1 MVFIKSVKIV
11 APHSTYHGKV
21 VDMAI
26 ENGIIT
32 QIGAKL
38 KNDKKLPEINRKGL
52 HLSPGFVDMN
62 AYIGEPGLEHKE
74 TVLSASKAASAGGF
88 THVCVM
94 PNVVPPTTSK
104 AAVEF
109 LKQKDSPFP
118 TNLLPVGAVTQDIAG
133 KDLAD
138 LYDMHNAGAVA
149 FSDGIKS
156 LPTAGILE
164 RALLYTTNIGAL
176 IMQHAED
183 KSLAKNGMMHE
194 GQQST
199 LLGLP
204 AMPAIAEEIGVA
216 RDLSVLGYSG
226 GRLHFIDISLKKS
239 VELIAKAKQQKLAV
253 TASCN
258 MANLFLTDKAVKNY
272 DTTCKV
278 NPPLREEKDRTALI
292 KGLKEGAIDT
302 ICSQHMPQDEEST
315 VLEFDKADFGM
326 IAFETFFAVCNTAL
340 KDSLPLEKIIEA
352 IAIKPRQILGLPLP
366 AITKGA
372 IADFTLFDPNL
383 TWTFAKEDIKSKSK
397 NTPFI
402 GTAFEGKVLGTFY
415 KHKNYL
421 SPLIKLL

>member
-21 VDMAI
+21 VDIAI
-26 ENGIIT
+26 ENGVIT
-32 QIGAKL
+32 QLGAKL
-38 KNDKKLPEINRKGL
+38 KNDKNLPEINRKGL

-74 TVLSASKAASAGGF
+74 TILTASKSAAAGGF

-109 LKQKDSPFP
+109 LKQKNTPYP
-118 TNLLPVGAVTQDIAG
+118 VNLLPVGAVTHDIAG

-149 FSDGIKS
+149 FSDGVKS

-164 RALLYTTNIGAL
+164 RALLYTTNIDAL
-176 IMQHAED
+176 VMQHAED
-183 KSLAKNGMMHE
+183 KSMAKNGMMHE
-194 GQQST
+194 GAQST

-216 RDLSVLGYSG
+216 RDLSVLSYAG

-258 MANLFLTDKAVKNY
+258 AANLFLTDKAVKNY

-278 NPPLREEKDRTALI
+278 NPPLREEKDRIALL
-292 KGLKEGAIDT
+292 KGLKDGVIDT

-340 KDSLPLEKIIEA
+340 KDTIALEKLIDA
-352 IAIKPRQILGLPLP
+352 IAIKPRQILGLPVSEI
-366 AITKGA
+366 AKGA
-372 IADFTLFDPNL
+372 MADFTLFDPGF
-383 TWTFAKEDIKSKSK
+383 TWTFTKEDIQSKSK

-402 GTAFEGKVLGTFY
+402 GTTFEGKVLGTFY
-415 KHKNYL
+415 KQKSYL
-421 SPLIKLL
+421 SPLIKIA